1 MTPEMNTDPI
11 GGQPN
16 GGSATGFNGQT
27 PQASSQTPWPQY
39 GEVSGSSNPTYGSY
53 AGGTSNG
60 AGAGYPQG
68 AQAQWNSDAPQY
80 PGQSMNQP
88 MGQPYAGQQA
98 GGPNAAGMPMPGV
111 PQKLPSRAG
120 SIIMMVVGLLMMFI
134 VAPIS
139 LLAGTLGGLDLD
151 GAIAGTNEI
160 RSGDTITIGEG
171 GSLIVATSASD
182 PSASAGTLYSCEV
195 TSVETDTEYKMSM
208 STTDTFYIDGLAPGD
223 YVVECEG
230 ETTRLMAIS
239 GVSAEDL
246 VGAGMSGLAWAT
258 GIGILG
264 LLLLIGGIIWLVMT
278 NRKRSQI
285 RATQMGSPYQWQ

>member
-1 MTPEMNTDPI
+1 MTPEMNTDPT
-11 GGQPN
+11 GSQPN

-60 AGAGYPQG
+60 GGAGYPQG
-68 AQAQWNSDAPQY
+68 AQAQWNSGAPQY
-80 PGQSMNQP
+80 PGQP
-88 MGQPYAGQQA
+88 MGQPYGGQQA
-98 GGPNAAGMPMPGV
+98 DGPNAAGMPMPGV

-139 LLAGTLGGLDLD
+139 LLVGTLGGLDLD
-151 GAIAGTNEI
+151 GFAAGTNEI

-171 GSLIVATSASD
+171 GSLIVTTSASD

>member
-1 MTPEMNTDPI
+1 
-11 GGQPN
+11 
-16 GGSATGFNGQT
+16 
-27 PQASSQTPWPQY
+27 
-39 GEVSGSSNPTYGSY
+39 
-53 AGGTSNG
+53 
-60 AGAGYPQG
+60 
-68 AQAQWNSDAPQY
+68 
-80 PGQSMNQP
+80 MNQP
-88 MGQPYAGQQA
+88 MGQPYGGQQT
-98 GGPNAAGMPMPGV
+98 GGSHATGMAMSGV

-120 SIIMMVVGLLMMFI
+120 SIIMMVIGLLMMFI

-139 LLAGTLGGLDLD
+139 LLVGTLGGLDLD
-151 GAIAGTNEI
+151 GFAAGTNEI

-171 GSLIVATSASD
+171 GSLIVTTSASD

>member
-1 MTPEMNTDPI
+1 MTPEMNTDPT
-11 GGQPN
+11 GNQPN

-39 GEVSGSSNPTYGSY
+39 GEVSGSSNPPYGSY

-60 AGAGYPQG
+60 GGAGYPQG
-68 AQAQWNSDAPQY
+68 AQAQWNSGAPQY
-80 PGQSMNQP
+80 PGQP
-88 MGQPYAGQQA
+88 MGQPYGGQQA
-98 GGPNAAGMPMPGV
+98 GGSHATGIAMPGV
-111 PQKLPSRAG
+111 PQKLPSRVG
-120 SIIMMVVGLLMMFI
+120 SIIMMVIGLLMMFI
-134 VAPIS
+134 VAPMS
-139 LLAGTLGGLDLD
+139 LLAGTLGALDLD

-160 RSGDTITIGEG
+160 RSGDTITIDDN
-171 GSLIVATSASD
+171 GSLMVTPSASD

-208 STTDTFYIDGLAPGD
+208 STTNTFYIAGLAPGD

-239 GVSAEDL
+239 GLSLDDL
-246 VGAGMSGLAWAT
+246 VGAGMSGVAWGT

-285 RATQMGSPYQWQ
+285 RATQVGSPYQWQ